1 MNFCLACEN
10 SNCRETALS
19 CPRNHAL
26 VSSEKS
32 HEDYRLALPGF
43 DLRET
48 PLRYPKDHAFVSSEK
63 SHEDYRLA
71 LPGFDLKE
79 TALRQR
85 FRHADCGA
93 VPVGVLS
100 SPPTSLWQRFRYADC
115 GARRCRLAVSALPCW
130 CWLAV
135 FVWLCLAGVGCGFR
149 LALPCLCCSC
159 MATASL
165 LYGNRFPPKSGQ
177 SAVASSWGEC
187 CEGDCCTAVQA
198 GAIWLA
204 GSRVVN
210 VVRVGCSTPML
221 KF

>member
-1 MNFCLACEN
+1 MRVVVVCLWGCCHLLPHPCGNAFGMRVVVVSLWGCCYLLPHPCGN
-10 SNCRETALS
+10 AFGMRIVVQCLWGCCHLLPHPCGNAFGMRIVV
-19 CPRNHAL
+19 L
-26 VSSEKS
+26 VVV
-32 HEDYRLALPGF
+32 DW
-43 DLRET
+43 
-48 PLRYPKDHAFVSSEK
+48 
-63 SHEDYRLA
+63 
-71 LPGFDLKE
+71 
-79 TALRQR
+79 
-85 FRHADCGA
+85 
-93 VPVGVLS
+93 LS
-100 SPPTSLWQRFRYADC
+100 SSGF
-115 GARRCRLAVSALPCW
+115 AL
-130 CWLAV
+130 LVLVAV

-198 GAIWLA
+198 GVIWLA